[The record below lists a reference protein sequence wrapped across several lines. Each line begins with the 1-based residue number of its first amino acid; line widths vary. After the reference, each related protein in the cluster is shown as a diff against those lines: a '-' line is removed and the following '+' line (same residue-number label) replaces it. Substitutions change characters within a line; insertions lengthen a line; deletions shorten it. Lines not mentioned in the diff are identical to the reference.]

1 MKIFHHYNTK
11 ATPHHKKDRIE
22 KHFKKRKLIMS
33 TTLSYYLDRISKY
46 AGLSSAFLVVVLSL
60 LVAYDTVMR
69 YLFSEGSIALQ
80 EIEWHLFDV
89 IFLLG
94 LTYALKHDKHVRVD
108 IFFERYSTE
117 SRAIVQI
124 FSMLLLVIPFSL
136 VFLMDAL
143 TMLIQSYVQNEIS
156 SDPGGLTHRYIIKG
170 VLVLSFILLVL
181 QALSEI
187 LKAFQ
192 KLENHK
198 RFLRFL
204 SVVIIVGVL
213 IYTADHYD
221 MAYWLDPVLLMF
233 ALSLFLLMTGFQ
245 VAFVFAGVALLFA
258 MIDNDV
264 GLATLEMQPY
274 RTYGIMGNTTLMA
287 VPLFIFMG
295 LILEKSKMAE
305 GLLISMGRLFGSV
318 RGGLAISVVLVG
330 AILAASTGIVGA
342 SVVMMSLI
350 ALPLML
356 KHNYS
361 PALASGSIAASGTLG
376 QLIPPSIVLIILG
389 DQMHLSVGD
398 LFRAAVVPGLLLI
411 TLYVIYILFISTIN
425 KDVAPAITS
434 EDAYSSVLKEAFR
447 EIIPP
452 LLLIGVVLG
461 SIFAGIASPSE
472 SAAIGVLGAMLLA
485 WSKRNFSYEMVRY
498 AAIETVKLTAM
509 IFMILIGATAFSLV
523 FNELGGGDMAM
534 EFFSGDVGEK
544 WMFIFIAMLVI
555 FLLGFFIDF
564 IEIAFVVVPI
574 LVPIV
579 ASFGIDPIWFAILI
593 AMNLQASFLTPPFGF
608 ALFYLK
614 GAAGDKVST
623 EAIYKGVIPFIGL
636 QLLALLIIIAYPD
649 LIYLFGK

>member
-1 MKIFHHYNTK
+1 MYLK
-11 ATPHHKKDRIE
+11 
-22 KHFKKRKLIMS
+22 S
-33 TTLSYYLDRISKY
+33 SYYLDSISKY
-46 AGLSSAFLVVVLSL
+46 AGTIAAFLVLLLSL
-60 LVAYDTVMR
+60 LVAYDAVMR
-69 YLFSEGSIALQ
+69 YLLSAGSIALQ
-80 EIEWHLFDV
+80 EVEWHLFDV

-108 IFFERYSTE
+108 IFFERYSKE
-117 SRAIVQI
+117 SRGIVQI
-124 FSMLLLVIPFSL
+124 LSMMFLVIPFSL
-136 VFLMDAL
+136 VFLSDSID
-143 TMLIQSYVQNEIS
+143 MLMQSYIQHEIS

-170 VLVLSFILLVL
+170 VLVLSFILLII
-181 QALSEI
+181 QALSEV
-187 LKAFQ
+187 LKAFGR
-192 KLENHK
+192 LESKKN
-198 RFLRFL
+198 FLRIL
-204 SVVIIVGVL
+204 GIVTILGVL

-221 MAYWLDPVLLMF
+221 MAYWFDPILLMF
-233 ALSLFLLMTGFQ
+233 ALTLFLLMAGFQ

-258 MIDNDV
+258 TITNEV
-264 GLATLEMQPY
+264 GLATLEMLPY
-274 RTYGIMGNTTLMA
+274 RTYGIMGNATLMA

-305 GLLISMGRLFGSV
+305 GLLLSMGKLFGSI

-376 QLIPPSIVLIILG
+376 QLIPPSIILIILG

-398 LFRAAVVPGLLLI
+398 LFRAAIVPGLLLI
-411 TLYVIYILFISTIN
+411 GLYIIYILLISYFN
-425 KDVAPAITS
+425 KEMAPAIVS
-434 EDAYSSVLKEAFR
+434 EEAYDEVFKEAFK

-452 LLLIGVVLG
+452 LLLIAVVLG

-534 EFFSGDVGEK
+534 EFFAGDMEGK

-579 ASFGIDPIWFAILI
+579 ASFGIDPVWFAILI

-623 EAIYKGVIPFIGL
+623 GAIYKGVIPFIGL
-636 QLLALLIIIAYPD
+636 QLLALLIIFFYPD

>member
-1 MKIFHHYNTK
+1 MYVK
-11 ATPHHKKDRIE
+11 P
-22 KHFKKRKLIMS
+22 
-33 TTLSYYLDRISKY
+33 SYYMDRISKY
-46 AGLSSAFLVVVLSL
+46 AGYVAAFLVVLLSL
-60 LVAYDTVMR
+60 LVAYDAVMR
-69 YLFSEGSIALQ
+69 YLFSAGSIALQ
-80 EIEWHLFDV
+80 EVEWHLFDV

-108 IFFERYSTE
+108 IFFERYSKE
-117 SRAIVQI
+117 SRGIVQI
-124 FSMLLLVIPFSL
+124 LSMLFLVIPFSL
-136 VFLMDAL
+136 VFLSDSID
-143 TMLIQSYVQNEIS
+143 MLIQSYLQHEIS
-156 SDPGGLTHRYIIKG
+156 SDPGGLTHRYMIKS
-170 VLVLSFILLVL
+170 VLVLSFVLLII
-181 QALSEI
+181 QALSEV
-187 LKAFQ
+187 LKAFGR
-192 KLENHK
+192 LESK
-198 RFLRFL
+198 KTFLRIL
-204 SVVIIVGVL
+204 GIVMVL
-213 IYTADHYD
+213 GGLVYTANHYD
-221 MAYWLDPVLLMF
+221 MAYWVDPIILMF
-233 ALSLFLLMTGFQ
+233 ALTLFLLMAGFQ

-258 MIDNDV
+258 TISNEV
-264 GLATLEMQPY
+264 GLSVLEMLPY
-274 RTYGIMGNTTLMA
+274 RTYGIMGNATLMA

-305 GLLISMGRLFGSV
+305 GLLLSMGKLFGSV

-356 KHNYS
+356 KHHYS

-376 QLIPPSIVLIILG
+376 QLIPPSIILIILG

-398 LFRAAVVPGLLLI
+398 LFRAAIVPGLLLI
-411 TLYVIYILFISTIN
+411 GLYILYILLISHLN
-425 KDVAPAITS
+425 KEMAPAIVS
-434 EDAYSSVLKEAFR
+434 EEAYGEVFKEAFK

-485 WSKRNFSYEMVRY
+485 WGKRNFSYDMVHY

-534 EFFSGDVGEK
+534 EFFSSDRGLGDMSDK
-544 WMFIFIAMLVI
+544 WMFILIAMLVI

-579 ASFGIDPIWFAILI
+579 ASFGIDPVWFAILI

-623 EAIYKGVIPFIGL
+623 GAIYKGVIPFIGL
-636 QLLALLIIIAYPD
+636 QLLALLIILFYPD